1 MDAAVRLVRRALLW
15 TVLAPVLPQVL
26 GSWFNISY
34 NVSVVDPLLMTE
46 DLKEHFVV
54 TCVVYNLI
62 AYPIAVYLW
71 WRLVYSIRP
80 VMLALLR
87 NEEVPAPILRKIQR
101 RAINLPWL
109 GCGISAVAWLLCI
122 PVFLLA
128 LGLAGHPVGRLL
140 WWHLPISF
148 LVSALIAVT
157 HSFFLVELASHSRI
171 FPTLFRDTR
180 PDQVGALTLS
190 LRGRGVLWAMSAGIC
205 PIVSLLL
212 LSFAPPAPGT
222 DPAKFAMFVGTVG
235 IVFGLTTAILISRLV
250 AEPVDQLQ
258 LAAKSV
264 ASGRLDVHVPT
275 RRADEFGLL
284 IAEFNRMIVEL
295 REKEKLRQ
303 TFGLHVGRRAAE
315 QILARDPGL
324 GGLEQ
329 VITVMFV
336 DIRGF
341 TRRSAAGSAAET
353 VMLLNEFLRVMV
365 QVVEERHVG
374 MVNKFLGDG
383 FIAIFGIGDDDHE
396 LPHAER
402 AVRAGR
408 EMLSSL
414 VDLNRR
420 LMEAG
425 KQPLA
430 IGIGIH
436 TGLAIVGSVGS
447 PQRLEFTA
455 IGNTVNLASR
465 VEGLTK
471 GLGVT
476 MLVTEDTF
484 RQLRSPDGLKEL
496 PPQPIRGL
504 DQPVSLYGFS

>member
-1 MDAAVRLVRRALLW
+1 MDDALKQVRRALMA
-15 TVLAPVLPQVL
+15 TVLAPVVPQLL
-26 GSWFNISY
+26 GSAFNIWY
-34 NVSVVDPLLMTE
+34 NIAVVDPLLMTE

-71 WRLVYSIRP
+71 WRLVYSIKP
-80 VMLALLR
+80 VMLAIL
-87 NEEVPAPILRKIQR
+87 NGDKVPAPTLIKIQR

-109 GCGISAVAWLLCI
+109 GCGISAIAWLLCI

-128 LGLAGHPVGRLL
+128 LGLAGHPVERLL

-157 HSFFLVELASHSRI
+157 HSFFLVEIASHSWI

-180 PDQVGALTLS
+180 PDQVGALTLT

-205 PIVSLLL
+205 PIISLLL

-222 DPAKFAMFVGTVG
+222 DPARFAVFVGSVG
-235 IVFGLTTAILISRLV
+235 IVFGLVTAILMNRLI

-258 LAAKSV
+258 LAANSV
-264 ASGRLDVHVPT
+264 ATGHLDVHVRS

-284 IAEFNRMIVEL
+284 IEEFNHMVMEL

-303 TFGLHVGRRAAE
+303 TFGLHVGRKAAE

-329 VITVMFV
+329 KITVMFV

-341 TRRSAAGSAAET
+341 TKRSATDTAAEI
-353 VMLLNEFLRVMV
+353 VMLLNEFMRVMV
-365 QVVEERHVG
+365 QVVEERHSG
-374 MVNKFLGDG
+374 MINKFLGDG
-383 FIAIFGIGDDDHE
+383 FIALFGVGDDAGAV
-396 LPHAER
+396 PHPDR
-402 AVRAGR
+402 AVAAGR
-408 EMLSSL
+408 DMLAVL
-414 VDLNRR
+414 LELNRT
-420 LMEAG
+420 LVEAG
-425 KQPLA
+425 KSPLA

-436 TGLAIVGSVGS
+436 TGVAIVGSVGS
-447 PQRLEFTA
+447 PKRLEFTA
-455 IGNTVNLASR
+455 IGSTVNLASR

-471 GLGVT
+471 GLGED
-476 MLVTEDTF
+476 MILTEDTF
-484 RQLRSPDGLKEL
+484 NALTRRDGLKHL
-496 PPQPIRGL
+496 PPQAIRGL
-504 DQPVSLYGFS
+504 ERPVAVYALS